1 MAALPDKQTRSGW
14 CWHWLGLGLGLG
26 LTSLTCAQPTAA
38 LQVCVGDVPVP
49 PFLSGDANHPGVTER
64 LMVDAGRQIGLQV
77 ELLRWPA
84 RRCFEQMRLGKVEAG
99 VGAAI
104 PSNMQEFDFPGSP
117 SGDPQMRVART
128 SIVLVKRQDAVVTWD
143 GRRLEM
149 PHASPMRLGARAGF
163 RAATEAVRRLGL
175 ELTPGPNQ
183 SLHVL
188 RMLQLGRLDLA
199 VLVREEADTL
209 LTRPEFSNLTQL
221 EPPLLISD
229 FYVMTIRQLPE
240 AQRQQVQRW
249 WELMAQWRDLPAY
262 RTDATASP

>member
-1 MAALPDKQTRSGW
+1 MAALPGYRTRSG
-14 CWHWLGLGLGLG
+14 CRCHWLALGLAGLLG
-26 LTSLTCAQPTAA
+26 ALPAA
-38 LQVCVGDVPVP
+38 AFQVCVGDVPVP
-49 PFLSGDANHPGVTER
+49 PYLSGDASRPGVTER

-104 PSNMQEFDFPGSP
+104 PANTQEFDFPGSP
-117 SGDPQMRVART
+117 GGDPQMRVART
-128 SIVLVKRQDAVVTWD
+128 SIVLVKRQDAVVNWD
-143 GRRLEM
+143 GRHLEM
-149 PHASPMRLGARAGF
+149 PHASPPRLGARAGF
-163 RAATEAVRRLGL
+163 RAGTEAVRRLGL

-183 SLHVL
+183 ALHVL

-199 VLVREEADTL
+199 VLVHEEADAL
-209 LTRPEFSNLTQL
+209 LARPEFSNLTQL
-221 EPPLLISD
+221 EPPLLVSD
-229 FYVMTIRQLPE
+229 FFVMTIRQLPE

-262 RTDATASP
+262 RTDTAAGP

>member
-1 MAALPDKQTRSGW
+1 MAALPGYQTRSG
-14 CWHWLGLGLGLG
+14 CRWHWLGLGLSGLLG
-26 LTSLTCAQPTAA
+26 VQPAQA

-49 PFLSGDANHPGVTER
+49 PFLSGDASRPGTTER

-99 VGAAI
+99 VGAAV

-117 SGDPQMRVART
+117 GGDPQMRIART
-128 SIVLVKRQDAVVTWD
+128 SIVLVKRQDAIVSWD

-149 PHASPMRLGARAGF
+149 PQAGPLRLGSRAGF
-163 RAATEAVRRLGL
+163 RAANEAIRRLGL

-209 LTRPEFSNLTQL
+209 LARPEFSNLAQL
-221 EPPLLISD
+221 EPPLLVSD
-229 FYVMTIRQLPE
+229 FFVMTIRQLPE

-262 RTDATASP
+262 RADTAIGP